1 VRALLRVNDETE
13 TIDRPRFLGLSE
25 FGPNNI
31 IYHEGK
37 RHQVTGLVL
46 GSGGLEARTVSVR
59 LCKHCG
65 YVHREG
71 DLTNSHCAYCKTELA
86 GNSEVA
92 TKLFAM
98 AVVRAAG
105 RQRISSEEEERR
117 REGYEIDTH
126 FRGLNPRLG
135 SLVDDAGTAKLEAA

>member
-1 VRALLRVNDETE
+1 MTV
-13 TIDRPRFLGLSE
+13 
-25 FGPNNI
+25 GP
-31 IYHEGK
+31 
-37 RHQVTGLVL
+37 VTNFTQ
-46 GSGGLEARTVSVR
+46 SSSA
-59 LCKHCG
+59 
-65 YVHREG
+65 
-71 DLTNSHCAYCKTELA
+71 KTELA

-126 FRGLNPRLG
+126 FRGLNPRLA
-135 SLVDDAGTAKLEAA
+135 SISDDMGVTKLEAAYLMAPICGASTMGGNAAVPPMVRP